1 MGRVV
6 TIVDTSNFDKRA
18 SSVEKYMEEERNQAE
33 KLADSSSFQLV
44 WLAKKYDD
52 WFLDPLVGFV
62 LPGVGDLIS
71 SAAILPALY
80 IALFKIRSLKLAF
93 AIFYIGILDLVV
105 GAIPMA
111 GDIIDAFY
119 KANKKA
125 ARWIVG
131 YVDNDSIVKEEVNS
145 ASKWGVLVLALVALL
160 SYLCYELIVSLIHW
174 LEGIFQ

>member
-6 TIVDTSNFDKRA
+6 SIIDTSNFDKRVA
-18 SSVEKYMEEERNQAE
+18 SVEKYMEEERNQAE

-62 LPGVGDLIS
+62 LPGFGDLIS

-93 AIFYIGILDLVV
+93 AIFYIGILDLAV

-131 YVDNDSIVKEEVNS
+131 YVDNNAAVKDEVNK
-145 ASKWGVLVLALVALL
+145 AAGWGVFVLALIALL
-160 SYLCYELIVSLIHW
+160 IYLCYELIVSLFHW
-174 LEGIFQ
+174 FEGILQ